1 MTASS
6 QRFDTIA
13 SNYASSEVHRDSP
26 SIRRVH
32 ALLEDAD
39 IDSVC
44 DVACGAGHFGLSF
57 AGKAARLVAVDPAR
71 NMLACATTLAAA
83 AQVALE
89 VVEST
94 AEQIPLA
101 SGQFDLVMTR
111 LAAHHFYSVPE
122 ALAEMARL
130 AKPGGHVVAIDL
142 EGFDDGVIDDI
153 NHRLEVLHDPT
164 HVRSYTASQWQAW
177 FEQAGLQISHVDTD
191 GTERP
196 QGVPVSRWC
205 DIAGSGAAAKEDII
219 GLLDALPDA
228 ARAALR
234 IRRNPQGE
242 YLMPVRTVT
251 IVARKCAA

>member
-1 MTASS
+1 MTVSS

-13 SNYASSEVHRDSP
+13 SNYASSEVHKDSP

-32 ALLEDAD
+32 DLLANEE
-39 IDSVC
+39 ITSVC

-57 AGKAARLVAVDPAR
+57 AAPGRRLVAVDPAR
-71 NMLACATTLAAA
+71 NMLACATNLAAA
-83 AQVALE
+83 ADVPLE
-89 VVEST
+89 TVEST

-111 LAAHHFYSVPE
+111 LAAHHFHSMPH

-142 EGFDDGVIDDI
+142 EGFTDPDIDDI

-164 HVRSYTASQWQAW
+164 HVRSYTAHRWQAF
-177 FEQAGLQISHVDTD
+177 FEDAGLQVRQLEPD

-205 DIAGSGAAAKEDII
+205 EIAGSG
-219 GLLDALPDA
+219 DA
-228 ARAALR
+228 ARQEIVGILEALPEATLGALR
-234 IRRNPQGE
+234 IRRAPQGE
-242 YLMPVRTVT
+242 FLMPVRTVT
-251 IVARKCAA
+251 ILARKSPV